1 MFYPIFVVVLG
12 EQFTWSMLLH
22 LGGKQKSKC
31 CIFQGSFLLDCMY
44 IVRKKRWKGSLS
56 LIFLQWLGKAKDVRA
71 FKS

>member
-1 MFYPIFVVVLG
+1 MFYLIFVVVLG

-44 IVRKKRWKGSLS
+44 IIREKKVERITQSDFSAVVRKRC
-56 LIFLQWLGKAKDVRA
+56 
-71 FKS
+71 KSI